1 MSILNRVI
9 CLLLGYAIGCIQ
21 SAFIVGKIIGKIDI
35 RDFGS
40 GNAGTTNVARVL
52 GAKAGAIVFICD
64 VLKVILSCVICR
76 TIFKFDDIQLNITVG
91 MYAGIGSVI
100 GHNFPFYL
108 NFKGGKGIA
117 CTLGLIL
124 CIDIK
129 VAVITYLIG
138 FIVVVITKYVSL
150 SSLSMTLVAPF
161 IMLIYKFSTENIILM
176 FILTALAY
184 YRHLPNI
191 KRLLKGEENKFS
203 FKK

>member
-1 MSILNRVI
+1 LYEQTS
-9 CLLLGYAIGCIQ
+9 Q
-21 SAFIVGKIIGKIDI
+21 EP
-35 RDFGS
+35 RD
-40 GNAGTTNVARVL
+40 ARR
-52 GAKAGAIVFICD
+52 GRFRCD
-64 VLKVILSCVICR
+64 VLKVILSCLICK
-76 TIFKFDDIQLNITVG
+76 TIFKSDDIQLNITAG
-91 MYAGIGSVI
+91 MYAGVGSVI

-161 IMLIYKFSTENIILM
+161 IMLIFKFSTENIILM

-184 YRHLPNI
+184 YKHLPNI